1 MRDQFTNFTA
11 TAAATL
17 AENLDTANERAL
29 DAVIDANRK
38 LVEFAVTTADRVA
51 EQISFELPFADRL
64 PSLPTPAESGERYL
78 DFVERAVA
86 VNREFNDR
94 IVAMLKS
101 DTTHR
106 RHARRQGH
114 ESRDATTDRDRDR
127 PPTRSPP
134 SGPDANADRQEGDRP
149 DRHRRKAAA
158 TRPPPRRRSA
168 TKTAPTASGRQ
179 EDGREDHRRRV
190 TPDCRPRIL
199 APNFGA
205 GDAGGN
211 ITVS

>member
-1 MRDQFTNFTA
+1 MRDQFTNFTS
-11 TAAATL
+11 TTAATL
-17 AENLDTANERAL
+17 AENIDSANTRAL

-51 EQISFELPFADRL
+51 DQITFELPFADRL

-101 DTTHR
+101 DTADR

-114 ESRDATTDRDRDR
+114 A
-127 PPTRSPP
+127 
-134 SGPDANADRQEGDRP
+134 G
-149 DRHRRKAAA
+149 RR
-158 TRPPPRRRSA
+158 
-168 TKTAPTASGRQ
+168 
-179 EDGREDHRRRV
+179 
-190 TPDCRPRIL
+190 
-199 APNFGA
+199 
-205 GDAGGN
+205 
-211 ITVS
+211 